1 MEAPKKQTTDKLLHT
16 VEEPVTAIEKTA
28 AHSSEE
34 EEDMHPVLVQLLEK
48 ALKES
53 EQGLGRPHEEV
64 WAELKAKHNFK

>member
-1 MEAPKKQTTDKLLHT
+1 MEAPKKQTTDKLLDS
-16 VEEPVTAIEKTA
+16 VEEPVTAFEKPA
-28 AHSSEE
+28 AYSSEE
-34 EEDMHPVLVQLLEK
+34 EEMHPVLVQLLEK